1 MKASRTILLFLPAL
15 WTGVGFMIYGGATNN
30 GDMIGIGVLIFV
42 VSLISALALKA
53 SKSSAAHRKRGEL
66 WRSGTAAKAKILDI
80 RTKGGGLNDNP
91 LIQFHLQVSAP
102 DQDPYDVHTEFIV
115 SKIRLPAIQ
124 PGEEIDI
131 RIDPADPQR
140 IAPDASL
147 VYPEYPD
154 SAP

>member
-1 MKASRTILLFLPAL
+1 MKADRTILLFLPAL
-15 WTGVGFMIYGGATNN
+15 WAGVGFMIYGGATDN
-30 GDMIGIGVLIFV
+30 GNMIGIGVLVFV
-42 VSLISALALKA
+42 VSLIAALALKF
-53 SKSSAAHRKRGEL
+53 SKSSAAHRARGEL
-66 WRSGTAAKAKILDI
+66 WRNGTAAKAKIVDI

-91 LIQFHLQVSAP
+91 LIQFHLEVSVE
-102 DQDPYDVHTEFIV
+102 DQDPYEVHTEFIV

-131 RIDPADPQR
+131 RIDPADQQR

-154 SAP
+154 SSG